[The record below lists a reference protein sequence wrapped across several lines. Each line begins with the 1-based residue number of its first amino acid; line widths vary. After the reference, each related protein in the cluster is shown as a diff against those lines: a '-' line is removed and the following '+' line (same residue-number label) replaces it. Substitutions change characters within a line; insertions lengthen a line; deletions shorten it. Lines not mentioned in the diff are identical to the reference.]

1 MHIVFDIG
9 NSNVVCGL
17 YSGPVCQ
24 HIWRWETIKN
34 EESRMYYQK
43 RIVNALLE
51 EKVDLLSIESVS
63 LSSVVPYMDDA
74 FMEMLSALFQ
84 AKLNKVN
91 FDSYARMTIHTDSPD
106 EMGTDL
112 IANAVAALE
121 EENVDTIVVDFGT
134 ALTFTVIE
142 KDYHIQG
149 VAIAPGIFTALRTLH
164 GSTAQ
169 LPEVQAYLP
178 SSAIGKNTA
187 NAIQAGI
194 FRGYIGLVKELLHSI
209 ETEKGKRF
217 KRIATGGLSGV
228 LTPLEPEF
236 DLIKKDLTLNG
247 IRLIGEAIMAS

>member
-1 MHIVFDIG
+1 MHLVFDIG

-17 YSGPVCQ
+17 YQGPICQ

-51 EKVDLLSIESVS
+51 EKVDLLNIKSVTM
-63 LSSVVPYMDDA
+63 SSVVPVMDSA
-74 FMEMLSALFQ
+74 FLEMLSALFK
-84 AKLNKVN
+84 AEIHKVQ
-91 FDSYARMTIHTDSPD
+91 FDSYPELTIHTDSPD

-121 EENVDTIVVDFGT
+121 EENMDTIIVDFGT
-134 ALTFTVIE
+134 ALTFTVVQ

-178 SSAIGKNTA
+178 SSAIGKNTV
-187 NAIQAGI
+187 NAIQAGV
-194 FRGYIGLVKELLHSI
+194 FRGYIGLVKEIIESI
-209 ETEKGKRF
+209 ELEKGRRF

-228 LTPLEPEF
+228 LTPLEKEF
-236 DLIKKDLTLNG
+236 DLVKKDLTLNG
-247 IRLIGEAIMAS
+247 IRLIGEMM